1 MNYAIISFN
10 TAFSAV
16 RFLQDQIGHHR
27 LWITKFYVGFNDIG
41 YYYALV
47 DWGHRVL
54 ADWNEET
61 CQWDLRS
68 EAWTVVQD
76 SRDYLPEDV
85 LTEVISEEQLFQRS
99 TVEGFL

>member
-1 MNYAIISFN
+1 MNTSIISFN

-16 RFLQDQIGHHR
+16 CFLQDQLGHRR
-27 LWITKFYVGFNDIG
+27 LWITKFYVGFNGIA
-41 YYYALV
+41 YCYALV
-47 DWGHRVL
+47 DWDHRVL

-61 CQWDLRS
+61 CQWDLRQD
-68 EAWTVVQD
+68 AWTVVPD

-85 LTEVISEEQLFQRS
+85 LTEVISEVQLFQLS